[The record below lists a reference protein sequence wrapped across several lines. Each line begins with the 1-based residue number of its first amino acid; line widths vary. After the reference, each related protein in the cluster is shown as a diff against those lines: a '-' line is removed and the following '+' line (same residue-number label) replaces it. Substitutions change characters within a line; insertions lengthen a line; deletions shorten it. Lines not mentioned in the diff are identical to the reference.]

1 MKQQQAHDWIDSI
14 SVQGKYIKKDK
25 YICRIH
31 GVRRAGRQR
40 QRAGEKG
47 DGRAV
52 AIQVRQTFTVAGDAA
67 KANNCRACARYSPS

>member
-1 MKQQQAHDWIDSI
+1 MPCH
-14 SVQGKYIKKDK
+14 
-25 YICRIH
+25 IH

-67 KANNCRACARYSPS
+67 KANNCRACARYSPP